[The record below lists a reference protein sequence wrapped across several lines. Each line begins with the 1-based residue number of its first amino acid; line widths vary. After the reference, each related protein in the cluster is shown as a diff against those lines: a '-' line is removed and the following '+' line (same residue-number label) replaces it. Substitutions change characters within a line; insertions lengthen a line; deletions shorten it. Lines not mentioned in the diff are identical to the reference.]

1 MSYEDLSKH
10 GVEIR
15 KNEFGE
21 GDRVRYVRLDW
32 PAEWWA
38 DVLNKHGEFL
48 PMCCANLSAIRDN
61 LTTALREG
69 GWIECED
76 LAECLAYMGG
86 HGWDDYLQD
95 NGCPMPDPI
104 EDPMLDLIW
113 KWRLVEDV
121 AHLTIRPRPLD
132 PTNLKDA
139 VRAVHGFA
147 WKLWQD
153 ALFAN
158 GPDACPN
165 LQNKAERRIV
175 LSRFIPAI
183 RTLYHHL
190 QEKDLGE
197 AEGIA
202 LVLRDRPDEPIET
215 IGGPAIYRD
224 MQDAAQAI
232 HHWPD
237 EIADNL
243 QSRPVRV
250 TLEEGLEFLD

>member
-165 LQNKAERRIV
+165 LQNKAERLRASPWFFVIDPM
-175 LSRFIPAI
+175 SR
-183 RTLYHHL
+183 
-190 QEKDLGE
+190 
-197 AEGIA
+197 
-202 LVLRDRPDEPIET
+202 
-215 IGGPAIYRD
+215 
-224 MQDAAQAI
+224 
-232 HHWPD
+232 
-237 EIADNL
+237 
-243 QSRPVRV
+243 SRPSGGRRS
-250 TLEEGLEFLD
+250 TGTCRTPPRPSTTGPTRSLTTCSHGR